1 MIRAVLADTGP
12 LYATVDPDDEHHARA
27 LLELQK
33 LNRDRQEIVILYST
47 LLEAYSLI
55 MFRLGRDVASNWLLD
70 MAQTALL
77 NPTSEDYWQAA
88 ARIRALTD
96 QSITLFDAVA
106 AVVATRLKVEVWTY
120 DHHFDVMRVGIWR

>member
-1 MIRAVLADTGP
+1 MMRAVLADTGP
-12 LYATVDPDDEHHARA
+12 LYAAVDPEDEHHARA

-70 MAQTALL
+70 MAQTARV

-88 ARIRALTD
+88 PRIRALTD

-106 AVVATRLKVEVWTY
+106 AVVATRLKVDVWTY

>member
-12 LYATVDPDDEHHARA
+12 LYATVDPGDEHHARA

>member
-55 MFRLGRDVASNWLLD
+55 MFRLGRDVAANWLLD
-70 MAQTALL
+70 MAQTALV

-96 QSITLFDAVA
+96 QAITLFDAVA
-106 AVVATRLKVEVWTY
+106 AVVATRLKVDVWTY

>member
-1 MIRAVLADTGP
+1 MMRAVLADTGP
-12 LYATVDPDDEHHARA
+12 LYAAVDPEDEHHARA

-55 MFRLGRDVASNWLLD
+55 LFRLGRDVASNWLLD

-106 AVVATRLKVEVWTY
+106 AVVATRLKVDVWTY
-120 DHHFDVMRVGIWR
+120 DHHFDVMRVGVWR

>member
-1 MIRAVLADTGP
+1 MMRAVLADTGP
-12 LYATVDPDDEHHARA
+12 LYAAVDPDDEHHARA

-33 LNRDRQEIVILYST
+33 LNRDRHEIVILYST

-96 QSITLFDAVA
+96 QSITLFEAVA
-106 AVVATRLKVEVWTY
+106 AVVATRLKLDVWTY
-120 DHHFDVMRVGIWR
+120 DHHFDVMRVGVWR

>member
-1 MIRAVLADTGP
+1 MMRAVLADTGP
-12 LYATVDPDDEHHARA
+12 LYAAVDPDDEHHARA

-33 LNRDRQEIVILYST
+33 LNRDRHEIVILYST

-70 MAQTALL
+70 MAQTAPL

-106 AVVATRLKVEVWTY
+106 AVVAARLKLDVWTY
-120 DHHFDVMRVGIWR
+120 DHHFDVMRVGVWR

>member
-1 MIRAVLADTGP
+1 MMRAVLADTGP
-12 LYATVDPDDEHHARA
+12 LYAAVDPDDEHHARA

-33 LNRDRQEIVILYST
+33 LNRDRHEIVILYST

-96 QSITLFDAVA
+96 QSITLFDAIA
-106 AVVATRLKVEVWTY
+106 AVVATRLKLDVWTY
-120 DHHFDVMRVGIWR
+120 DHHFDVMRVGVWR